1 MRKRIIYMTL
11 ALAALTSCRYD
22 VDEVLLQRSDISL
35 TEKGKLQMSFDEKTC
50 QLGYNQDRNEF
61 RVYDDKIANWFTI
74 TCNAYPSSIGQ
85 EVTADIEYTTSDD
98 TKSYSGLTFT
108 VEKTSSDG
116 LIWLWCKDKK
126 IGIVIKAL

>member
-1 MRKRIIYMTL
+1 MTL

-85 EVTADIEYTTSDD
+85 EVTADLKYTTASDVK
-98 TKSYSGLTFT
+98 TETSLTFK
-108 VEKTSSDG
+108 VERVEPSKG
-116 LIWLWCKDKK
+116 MFWLWCNSKK
-126 IGIVIKAL
+126 IGVVVRKI